1 MTNLNEIITEIKRG
15 EEAREEMKKIKKI
28 LNNDGTISVVDQVTH
43 LQENTSVNNITL
55 LTKKLSR
62 LQDVLSNIESGYDD
76 ITRALDNAKDELDIS
91 FYGDDDINQLS
102 REIDDLKDDILTNK
116 EYQEPTAK
124 KTPAKK
130 TTPFSNEDKNSLLD
144 VIEDKP
150 TQQQ

>member
-55 LTKKLSR
+55 LTKKLSK
-62 LQDVLSNIESGYDD
+62 LQAILSNIENDYDD
-76 ITRALDNAKDELDIS
+76 ITRALDNAKDELDVS

-116 EYQEPTAK
+116 E
-124 KTPAKK
+124 
-130 TTPFSNEDKNSLLD
+130 
-144 VIEDKP
+144 
-150 TQQQ
+150 